1 MEKKWWHN
9 SVVYQIYPKSFNDST
24 GNGTGDI
31 NGIIEKLDYLKLL
44 GIDIIWISPVFKSPM
59 DDNGY
64 DISDYREISPE
75 FGTMEDME
83 LLIKKSDEMGI
94 KILMDLV
101 VNHTSDEH
109 PWFIESRKS
118 KDNEYRDYYV
128 WRDAV
133 DGKEPSDIDSYFSGS
148 AWQLD
153 EETSQYYLHLF
164 SKKQPDLN
172 WDNENVRKEVYD
184 MMNFWIDKGIGGF
197 RMDVID
203 LIGKDIDNKILGNT
217 DKTHEYL
224 NEMNKNTFG
233 RHDLF
238 TVGETGGATIE
249 RAKLY
254 TNPKREE
261 LNTVFQFQ
269 HIALDEVQGK
279 SKWDLRKLQLVEL
292 KEVLSRWQ
300 TELGNEGWNSIYW
313 SNHDQPR
320 IVSRWGND
328 KEYRIESAKMFAT
341 ILHFMK
347 GVPYIYQGEE
357 LGMTNAYFTSID
369 EYKDIETLNLYK
381 ERIELGY
388 SHQSIMKSLSVK
400 GRDNAR
406 TPMQWNAEKNAG
418 FTTGEPWIAINENYK
433 YINAENVVNDEHSI
447 FHYYKKLISFRK
459 NNDIVVYGDYELILK
474 DNSNIFSYIRK
485 YEDKK
490 ILVVCNFYENETIF
504 KLPENIKVNKFEV
517 IISNYNNISNIE
529 NIILRPY
536 EAFACFIEP

>member
-433 YINAENVVNDEHSI
+433 YINAEDVVNDEHSI